1 MYPKNAWYVACTPDE
16 IADNPLGRQ
25 ICGEKMVFTGG
36 MKARSRRWKT
46 SAPIAAPRSPWGM
59 SKTATLCAAITAW

>member
-16 IADNPLGRQ
+16 IADKPLGRQ
-25 ICGEKMVFTGG
+25 ICGEKMVFYRGHEG
-36 MKARSRRWKT
+36 KVAAVEDF
-46 SAPIAAPRSPWGM
+46 APIAAPRSPWGM